1 MIDAI
6 LVEHTVR
13 VVHPSVRRRKMVCRA
28 IRLFGK
34 IITVCHAH
42 LFCPHCR
49 FAGFVQRFAFAT
61 GRRVDVE
68 SIARLHFIRHTIV
81 DLVVG
86 KTHENRL
93 FYIIIVVDNYT

>member
-1 MIDAI
+1 
-6 LVEHTVR
+6 
-13 VVHPSVRRRKMVCRA
+13 MVCRA